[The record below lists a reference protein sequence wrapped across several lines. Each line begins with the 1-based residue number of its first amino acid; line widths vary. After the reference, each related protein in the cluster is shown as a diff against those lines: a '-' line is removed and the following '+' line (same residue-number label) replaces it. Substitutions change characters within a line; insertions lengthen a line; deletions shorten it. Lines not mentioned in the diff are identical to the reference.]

1 MNNNWFDVWAA
12 LIRRR
17 KNHFAIRV
25 VARDRNLF
33 TAAAVR
39 YFRGAIS
46 RLCLLLQTWIG
57 KKWRAPW
64 EAADL
69 LRIVNELLFC
79 GAHTSCCRANERLS
93 ERERANRICAGCTY
107 TREWG
112 SPPPPQPSWWNTWSA
127 PRKFQSR
134 PPARTTFPISCL
146 AYVYKFIL
154 GKLRRLISHSN
165 QLISILCRRDLQQ
178 QEPNWFSVV
187 ATNASRKLIN
197 SAGALPLLQRS
208 N

>member
-25 VARDRNLF
+25 AARHRNLF

-57 KKWRAPW
+57 KKWCAPW

-112 SPPPPQPSWWNTWSA
+112 SPPVATAAAKLMKHLECAAQIS
-127 PRKFQSR
+127 KQ
-134 PPARTTFPISCL
+134 PARPHHFSN
-146 AYVYKFIL
+146 
-154 GKLRRLISHSN
+154 KLPRA
-165 QLISILCRRDLQQ
+165 
-178 QEPNWFSVV
+178 SVRV
-187 ATNASRKLIN
+187 
-197 SAGALPLLQRS
+197 
-208 N
+208 